1 MLPRLKSRDA
11 LAPASSLAWP
21 PGLEPARL
29 ICHPRARRVILRLDK
44 DGGLVLS
51 HPPGFSRQRLPEIVG
66 QKRAWIERAR
76 QALLAVALAR
86 GPASLPERLEAPGLG
101 LSWELEQDPQGRP
114 LAREKGAR
122 LRVGGEGRAARQA
135 LKRWCQRRLGPL
147 LKARLDALAGGWGLP
162 YQGFRAGWQ
171 RSRWGSCSRQGRIS
185 LSLKLAFLPPEL
197 AEYVMAHEL
206 CHTRHHHHGQGFWRE
221 LEGLHPGARQRPRQ
235 LRKAQ
240 DLLPAWID
248 ADLQG
253 P

>member
-1 MLPRLKSRDA
+1 MLPWLRSNEEKAPSSA
-11 LAPASSLAWP
+11 LDWP
-21 PGLEPARL
+21 PGLAPDRL
-29 ICHPRARRVILRLDK
+29 ICHPRARRVILRLQP

-51 HPPGFSRQRLPEIVG
+51 HPPGFPRRRLPEIVSS
-66 QKRAWIERAR
+66 KRAWIERAR
-76 QALLAVALAR
+76 QALRAAADAR
-86 GPASLPERLEAPGLG
+86 GPASLPDLLEAPGLG
-101 LSWELEQDPQGRP
+101 LAWPLQRLGQGRA
-114 LAREKGAR
+114 LVREKGQS
-122 LRVGGEGRAARQA
+122 LSVGGQGNASRMA

-147 LKARLDALAGGWGLP
+147 LKSRLDALSLRWGLP

-253 P
+253 L